1 MIFSTGR
8 GLIASKP
15 LVHTNI
21 TIFIFSRYIMK
32 YTFSNNFFIELRHRQ
47 RTWQRWQWFTLSSF
61 RRIYI
66 YILVLKL
73 FPLRQWFIGSASQEL
88 GLTVQQRKDEIPWRK
103 ARDRRRFERVEK
115 RKKDVGVIV
124 YGRRRRYVR
133 GTNLEK
139 ENRY

>member
-47 RTWQRWQWFTLSSF
+47 RTC
-61 RRIYI
+61 
-66 YILVLKL
+66 
-73 FPLRQWFIGSASQEL
+73 ASQEL